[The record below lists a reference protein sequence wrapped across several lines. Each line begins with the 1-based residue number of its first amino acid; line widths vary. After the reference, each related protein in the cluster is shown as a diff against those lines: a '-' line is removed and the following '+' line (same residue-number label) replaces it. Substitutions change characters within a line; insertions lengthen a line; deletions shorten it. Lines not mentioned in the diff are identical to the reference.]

1 MDSIFL
7 ADPRV
12 PVCLLD
18 PIGGIASREVLTL
31 KGTRTDTPGMASVGS
46 SIDVR
51 WEPWFHEEIVMEH
64 LNVEGLPKPIV
75 RGLEI
80 LVEMARTLAGKR
92 IPPTRRE
99 RVQLGVR
106 KGTVYGKLT
115 REEIYDDI
123 A

>member
-1 MDSIFL
+1 MV
-7 ADPRV
+7 A
-12 PVCLLD
+12 
-18 PIGGIASREVLTL
+18 
-31 KGTRTDTPGMASVGS
+31 
-46 SIDVR
+46 
-51 WEPWFHEEIVMEH
+51 HEEFPMEH

-80 LVEMARTLAGKR
+80 IVEMARTLMGKKV
-92 IPPTRRE
+92 PPPRRE
-99 RVQLGVR
+99 RVKLGVR